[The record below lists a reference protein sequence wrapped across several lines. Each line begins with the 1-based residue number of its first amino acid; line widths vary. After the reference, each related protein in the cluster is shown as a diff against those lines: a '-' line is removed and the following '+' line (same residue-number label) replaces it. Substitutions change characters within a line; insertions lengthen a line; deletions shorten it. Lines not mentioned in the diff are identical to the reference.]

1 MLLTSNKDL
10 RDLNLSYLVTAK
22 FDSQNERLC
31 DFYQSDQHL
40 LSYILKIFILIYTY
54 LIHYITE
61 KSLGT
66 IYHTL
71 IFIVA
76 AIVIIIA
83 TNTEHLIWK

>member
-1 MLLTSNKDL
+1 MQ
-10 RDLNLSYLVTAK
+10 NLILKMKGCVI
-22 FDSQNERLC
+22 FM
-31 DFYQSDQHL
+31 SDQHL

-76 AIVIIIA
+76 AIVIIA
-83 TNTEHLIWK
+83 TNTEHLIWKEHGTMCII